1 MAGDEHADAIRAGGG
16 AAGSSTGARGGG
28 SDAPALLMK
37 AAKQLEPL
45 DGALARRTF
54 LDACLAAAIAG
65 RFADAG
71 DLHEVA
77 RAAQ

>member
-16 AAGSSTGARGGG
+16 VAGSSTGARGGG

-37 AAKQLEPL
+37 APKQLEPL
-45 DGALARRTF
+45 DGGLARRTF
-54 LDACLAAAIAG
+54 LDVCIAAAIAG

-77 RAAQ
+77 RAAR